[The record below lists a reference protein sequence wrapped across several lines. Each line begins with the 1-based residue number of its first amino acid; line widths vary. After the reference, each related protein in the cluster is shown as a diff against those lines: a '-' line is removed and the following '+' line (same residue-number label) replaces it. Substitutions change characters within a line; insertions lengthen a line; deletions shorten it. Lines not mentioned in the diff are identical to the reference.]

1 MTDSSTDAP
10 NNLIYL
16 AGSISA
22 GRQSASDLRRI
33 GDAIE
38 AAGFEVLSKPVLDPG
53 DDLDR
58 VIQDREKAR
67 VIFRRDVDW
76 IARSAALIAEVSVP
90 SFGVGY
96 EICEA
101 VHCAKPIL
109 CLRHESCR
117 DQMLSA
123 LIFGN
128 TSPHVRV
135 KFYDEDSV
143 RDIVLGF
150 LEKMSRE

>member
-1 MTDSSTDAP
+1 MDAQRQKP
-10 NNLIYL
+10 GVYL

-33 GDAIE
+33 GEAIE

-58 VIQDREKAR
+58 QLEDRETAR
-67 VIFRRDVDW
+67 AIFRRDIGW
-76 IARSAALIAEVSVP
+76 IARAAAVIAEVSVP

-101 VHCAKPIL
+101 VHCAKPVL
-109 CLRHESCR
+109 CLRHEKCR
-117 DQMLSA
+117 DTMLSA
-123 LIFGN
+123 LILGN

-135 KFYDEDSV
+135 KFYNPENV
-143 RDIVLGF
+143 RDIIHEF
-150 LEKMSRE
+150 LQKPSGE